1 MTAMRRRVAGD
12 RGISALG
19 RGESGLCVWG
29 DGSDEKGA
37 CARGWYLGNGLAD
50 METEDRPG
58 RLGAVGEERDPAF
71 EGEKEPGLV
80 GPGGA

>member
-1 MTAMRRRVAGD
+1 
-12 RGISALG
+12 
-19 RGESGLCVWG
+19 
-29 DGSDEKGA
+29 
-37 CARGWYLGNGLAD
+37 